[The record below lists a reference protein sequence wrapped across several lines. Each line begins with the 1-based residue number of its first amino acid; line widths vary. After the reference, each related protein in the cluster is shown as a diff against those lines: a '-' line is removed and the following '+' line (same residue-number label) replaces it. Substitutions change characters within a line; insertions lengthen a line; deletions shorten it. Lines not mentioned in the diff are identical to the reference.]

1 VQDYEDIDA
10 GSGQSRGSEWRLGQS
25 RFRTAMF
32 LDSTFHRAPNENDT
46 LRHINAELT
55 SGATTPGNE
64 FCPERATCA
73 GCMVVRWN

>member
-10 GSGQSRGSEWRLGQS
+10 GFGQSRGSECRLGQPH
-25 RFRTAMF
+25 FRTATF
-32 LDSTFHRAPNENDT
+32 LDSTFFRAPHETDT

-55 SGATTPGNE
+55 SGATTPGND